1 MISITD
7 YADDTEKS
15 VDGESKSG
23 LDGEMKLR
31 TPLVTLVLC
40 FVAGTACFAS
50 PFTGTWKLNEAKSK
64 FVRGAAMNKT
74 VVYQSMFFQTKVT
87 VDGTDGKGK
96 PAHNE
101 WTGKFD
107 GQDYAVTGDSMSD
120 MRSYTKVDD
129 NTMTMTVKKGG
140 KVVGTGK
147 IAVAA
152 DGKSRTVTT
161 WGMSSKHKKVTN
173 VAVYDK
179 Q

>member
-1 MISITD
+1 LISITD

-107 GQDYAVTGDSMSD
+107 GTDYAVTGDSMSD

-161 WGMSSKHKKVTN
+161 WGKNSKGKKVTN

>member
-50 PFTGTWKLNEAKSK
+50 SFTGTWKLNEAKSK

>member
-1 MISITD
+1 MG
-7 YADDTEKS
+7 A
-15 VDGESKSG
+15 
-23 LDGEMKLR
+23 MK
-31 TPLVTLVLC
+31 TKTFLVTLALC
-40 FVAGTACFAS
+40 FAAGTACFAS
-50 PFTGTWKLNEAKSK
+50 PMMGTWKLNEAKSK
-64 FVRGAAMNKT
+64 FAAGAAKNKT
-74 VVYQSMFFQTKVT
+74 VVYQSALFQTKVI

-101 WTGKFD
+101 WTGKFN

-129 NTMTMTVKKGG
+129 NTLSMTIKKGG

-161 WGMSSKHKKVTN
+161 MGMNSKGKKFKNT
-173 VAVYDK
+173 AVYDK

>member
-1 MISITD
+1 
-7 YADDTEKS
+7 
-15 VDGESKSG
+15 
-23 LDGEMKLR
+23 MKTKTSL
-31 TPLVTLVLC
+31 LTLVLC
-40 FVAGTACFAS
+40 FAAGTACFAS

-64 FVRGAAMNKT
+64 FAAHAAKNAT
-74 VVYQSMFFQTKVT
+74 VVYQNLFFQTKVT

-107 GQDYAVTGDSMSD
+107 GQDYAVTGDTMSD
-120 MRSYTKVDD
+120 MRSYKVVNDHAMD
-129 NTMTMTVKKGG
+129 MTVKKSG

-147 IAVAA
+147 VVVAA

-161 WGMSSKHKKVTN
+161 WGKNSKGKKVKN

>member
-1 MISITD
+1 
-7 YADDTEKS
+7 
-15 VDGESKSG
+15 
-23 LDGEMKLR
+23 
-31 TPLVTLVLC
+31 
-40 FVAGTACFAS
+40 
-50 PFTGTWKLNEAKSK
+50 
-64 FVRGAAMNKT
+64 MNKT

-107 GQDYAVTGDSMSD
+107 GTDYAVTGDSMSD

>member
-1 MISITD
+1 
-7 YADDTEKS
+7 
-15 VDGESKSG
+15 
-23 LDGEMKLR
+23 MKTKTL
-31 TPLVTLVLC
+31 LVTLVLC
-40 FVAGTACFAS
+40 FAAGTACFAS

-64 FVRGAAMNKT
+64 FAAKATKNTT
-74 VVYQSMFFQTKVT
+74 VVYQNLFFQTKVT
-87 VDGTDGKGK
+87 VDGTDAKGK

-107 GQDYAVTGDSMSD
+107 GQDHAVTGDPMSD
-120 MRSYTKVDD
+120 MRAYTMVNDHAM
-129 NTMTMTVKKGG
+129 NMTLKKGG

-147 IAVAA
+147 IVVAA

-161 WGMSSKHKKVTN
+161 WGKNAKGKKVTT